1 MSFQAYLDTIKEKTG
16 KTPEDFR
23 ELARARGLLEPG
35 VKTMQLVDWLKEEFG
50 LGRGHAMAIV
60 NTLGQQKGAGRTP
73 AGKIDE
79 QFKGGK
85 AAQRGLYDAL
95 LARAEE
101 FGPVSLAPTN
111 SYISLLNGVKKFAIV
126 QVGADRLD
134 LGIKLASAVPTERF
148 GLSGSWNSMV
158 THRVRVETPADL
170 DDELIDWLR
179 RAYAAA

>member
-16 KTPEDFR
+16 KSPEDFR

-35 VKTMQLVDWLKEEFG
+35 VKTMQLVDWLKEEFD

-60 NTLGQQKGAGRTP
+60 NTLGQQKGAGRSP
-73 AGKIDE
+73 SAKIAE
-79 QFKGGK
+79 QFKGNK
-85 AAQRGLYDAL
+85 AGQRGLYDAL

-111 SYISLLNGVKKFAIV
+111 SYISLLKGVKKFAIV

-134 LGIKLASAVPTERF
+134 VGIKIPEAMPTERF
-148 GLSGSWNSMV
+148 PLAGSWNSMV
-158 THRVRVETPADL
+158 THRVRVETGEDL
-170 DDELIDWLR
+170 DAELFDWLA